1 MMSGFRKLAV
11 ILCGSLAA
19 VTHALAQPTI
29 IHAGQMLDVAG
40 RVPESEQSIIVRNG
54 RIAGIRKGYV
64 DGGTIE
70 ADDAVIVDLRDR
82 FVMAGLI
89 DTHVHLTTV
98 PEPGGGLETVTLSD
112 ADLALRAA
120 VNARAVLAAGFTTVM
135 DMGTGR
141 RTHEDAIYAVRDAI
155 TRGDIDGPE
164 ILAAGSPISATGL
177 SRTGRFRNEVE
188 AAVGPEGVCNGAD
201 DCRRA
206 VREQIRRG
214 ADFINFYNT
223 GSLLTAES
231 AAQALTL
238 EEMQAIV
245 KTAHALD
252 RIAVA
257 DGGNTPGDPSGIHD
271 AIRAGAD
278 IVDTVTYPT
287 AESFA
292 LMKSHGTVMAPHVYA
307 LEAAV
312 GDTPETLEAGSMGWL
327 PRPLLE
333 ALFALKQQEPSAL
346 SVYAAGVP
354 LALAADSGVFE
365 HGLNAREIVS
375 YARLG
380 IPVDAALAAAT
391 TNAAR
396 AHDILDRVGTIETG
410 KEADIIAMDRSPFED
425 VEAVMEISFVMSNG
439 LIVKTDDTRRRP

>member
-1 MMSGFRKLAV
+1 MRSGFRMLAG

-19 VTHALAQPTI
+19 VTHALAQTTI
-29 IHAGQMLDVAG
+29 IHAGHMLDVAG
-40 RVPESEQSIIVRNG
+40 TVPKSEQSIIIRNG
-54 RIAGIRKGYV
+54 RIAGVREGYV
-64 DGGTIE
+64 DGGAID
-70 ADDAVIVDLRDR
+70 ADDALTVDLRDR

-89 DTHVHLTTV
+89 DTHVHLTTE
-98 PEPGGGLETVTLSD
+98 PKPGGSLETVTLSD

-120 VNARAVLAAGFTTVM
+120 VNARALLEAGFTTVM

-141 RTHEDAIYAVRDAI
+141 RAHESAIYAVRDAI
-155 TRGDIDGPE
+155 ARGDIDGPE

-177 SRTGRFRNEVE
+177 SRTGRFRDGVE

-223 GSLLTAES
+223 GSLLTAGS

-245 KTAHALD
+245 ETAHALG

-257 DGGNTPGDPSGIHD
+257 DGGNTPGDPSGIHA

-312 GDTPETLEAGSMGWL
+312 GDTPETLETGSMGWL
-327 PRPLLE
+327 PRPLPE
-333 ALFALKQQEPSAL
+333 SLFALKQQESSAL
-346 SVYAAGVP
+346 PAYAAGVR
-354 LALAADSGVFE
+354 LALAADSGVFQ

-375 YARLG
+375 YAGLG

-391 TNAAR
+391 INAAR

-410 KEADIIAMDRSPFED
+410 KEADIIAMDASPFED
-425 VEAVMEISFVMSNG
+425 VEAVTEIRFVMANG
-439 LIVKTDDTRRRP
+439 HILKADDARLRH